1 MFFRALRSV
10 VRGIDKLNRFV
21 GGIAMAIFFV
31 MLGLLTYGV
40 VTDVILK
47 SPSIWLIEMAQ
58 FIMAA
63 YYLLGGGYTLQ
74 RRAHVRMDLLYGRW
88 GPRARA
94 GIDCFTGLFLMFYL
108 GVLVW
113 GGILSTEYAFEYNQK
128 NYTAWAPPLG
138 PIKAVMTAGMVLM
151 FLQAFSL
158 WAKDVARASGR
169 KL

>member
-1 MFFRALRSV
+1 MFFRVLRSF
-10 VRGIDKLNRFV
+10 VRGIDKTNRVF
-21 GGIAMAIFFV
+21 GGIAMGIFLL
-31 MLGLLTYGV
+31 MLALLTYGV
-40 VTDVILK
+40 FTDVILK
-47 SPSIWLIEMAQ
+47 SPAIWLIETVQ
-58 FIMAA
+58 FTMAA

-88 GPRARA
+88 GPRRRA
-94 GIDCFTGLFLMFYL
+94 VMDSVTGLFLMFYL

-128 NYTAWAPPLG
+128 NYSSWAPPLA
-138 PIKAVMTAGMVLM
+138 PIKTIMTLGMALM

-158 WAKDVARASGR
+158 WAKDVARACGR

>member
-1 MFFRALRSV
+1 MFLRV
-10 VRGIDKLNRFV
+10 LKHFVRGIDKTNRFF
-21 GGIAMAIFFV
+21 GGIAMGIFFL
-31 MLGLLTYGV
+31 MLALLTYGV
-40 VTDVILK
+40 VTDVIFR

-58 FIMAA
+58 FTMAA

-88 GPRARA
+88 GTRGRAVM
-94 GIDCFTGLFLMFYL
+94 DSFTGLFLMFYL

-138 PIKAVMTAGMVLM
+138 PIKAIMTFGMALM

-158 WAKDVARASGR
+158 WAKDMARACGR

>member
-1 MFFRALRSV
+1 MFFRALRMF
-10 VRGIDKLNRFV
+10 VRGIDRTNRVF

-31 MLGLLTYGV
+31 MLALLTYGV

-47 SPSIWLIEMAQ
+47 SPAIWLIETAQ
-58 FIMAA
+58 FTMAA

-88 GPRARA
+88 SPRGRA
-94 GIDCFTGLFLMFYL
+94 VMDSFTGIFLMFYL

-113 GGILSTEYAFEYNQK
+113 GGILSTDYAFEFNQK
-128 NYTAWAPPLG
+128 NYTSWAPPLG
-138 PIKAVMTAGMVLM
+138 PIKAVMTLGMALM

-158 WAKDVARASGR
+158 WAKDVARAFGR

>member
-1 MFFRALRSV
+1 MFFRVLKSF
-10 VRGIDKLNRFV
+10 VRGIDKTSRFF
-21 GGIAMAIFFV
+21 GGLAMAIFFV

-58 FIMAA
+58 FTMAA

-88 GPRARA
+88 GTRGRAVM
-94 GIDCFTGLFLMFYL
+94 DSFTGLFLMVYL
-108 GVLVW
+108 AVLVW
-113 GGILSTEYAFEYNQK
+113 GGILSTEYAFEFNQK

-138 PIKAVMTAGMVLM
+138 PIKAIMTFGMALM

-158 WAKDVARASGR
+158 WAKDLARAFGR
-169 KL
+169 RL